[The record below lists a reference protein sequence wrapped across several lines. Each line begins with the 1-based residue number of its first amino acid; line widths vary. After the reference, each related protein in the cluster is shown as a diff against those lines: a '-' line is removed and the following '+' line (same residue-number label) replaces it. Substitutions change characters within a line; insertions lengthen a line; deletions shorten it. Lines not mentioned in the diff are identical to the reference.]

1 MILSMLD
8 NKEIGPFEQNS
19 FDSFLCTG
27 ITLAIFST
35 DGKTPE
41 EKHRSNM
48 STRWVEISCFNSFKV
63 LVGRL
68 FEPGDL
74 SLFREDIINFTS
86 CASVGVTNN
95 DSSLG
100 WWRNSWNDLFE
111 NLILALVFTVIK
123 VK

>member
-1 MILSMLD
+1 M
-8 NKEIGPFEQNS
+8 
-19 FDSFLCTG
+19 CTG
-27 ITLAIFST
+27 ITLAIFSM

-41 EKHRSNM
+41 EKDRSNM
-48 STRWVEISCFNSFKV
+48 PARWVEISCFNSFKI

-68 FEPGDL
+68 FGSVDL

-86 CASVGVTNN
+86 CESVGVTND

-100 WWRNSWNDLFE
+100 WWRKSWNDLFE
-111 NLILALVFTVIK
+111 NLIVALVFTMIK